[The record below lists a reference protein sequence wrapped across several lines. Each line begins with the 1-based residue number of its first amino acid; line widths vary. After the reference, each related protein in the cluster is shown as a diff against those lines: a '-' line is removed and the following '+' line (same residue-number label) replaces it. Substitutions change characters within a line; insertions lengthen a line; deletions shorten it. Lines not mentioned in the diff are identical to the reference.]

1 MSRVPLSVPVM
12 EGNER
17 DYLNECIDSGFVS
30 SVGPFVDRF
39 EEAFA
44 ARVGRKFAVA
54 CSSGTSALHVALVVA
69 GVKAGTHVPVSD
81 LTFIASANAIAY
93 CGAAPVLVDSEI
105 NSWNLNCEIVADH
118 ITDSAR
124 RGRSLPAA
132 IEVVHLLGV
141 PADLEPLEE
150 IRQRFGIVIV
160 EDAAEA
166 LGARFGDGLEVGA
179 FGDIACFSFNGNKII
194 TSGGGGMIACDDPEL
209 ARRARHLT
217 TQARLPGG
225 AYQHDEIGFNYRLT
239 NIAAAVGLAQ
249 LEQLDEFLHT
259 RRHIEETYRA
269 HLMPDERF
277 RFPEAPQGGR
287 SSSWL
292 TSFQCPDEGFRDALI
307 ERLDR
312 EGVEARPIW
321 RPMSAQD
328 PYSACD
334 RLGDGRI
341 ASHLAATSVSVP
353 SSVNL
358 DDTQIG
364 RICEVICDA

>member
-17 DYLNECIDSGFVS
+17 NYLNECIDSGFVS

-69 GVKAGTHVPVSD
+69 GVKAGTHVPVSE

-150 IRQRFGIVIV
+150 IRQRFGVVIV

-166 LGARFGDGLEVGA
+166 LGARFGDGREVGR
-179 FGDIACFSFNGNKII
+179 SE
-194 TSGGGGMIACDDPEL
+194 TSRASRSTGTRSSPPGGGMIACDDPEL

-249 LEQLDEFLHT
+249 LERLDEFLHT